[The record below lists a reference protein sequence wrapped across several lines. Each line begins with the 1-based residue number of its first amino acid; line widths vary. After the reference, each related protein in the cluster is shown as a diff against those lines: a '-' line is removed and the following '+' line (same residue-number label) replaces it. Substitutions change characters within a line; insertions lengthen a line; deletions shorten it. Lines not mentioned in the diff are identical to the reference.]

1 MAKILLIEDD
11 LQLASSVKEQLESA
25 LHTVEHVVDGR
36 EGLDRLR
43 LYSYD
48 VAVLDWTLPDI
59 SGLDVLK
66 GYRDAGG
73 TTPVLML
80 TGRTEID
87 NRVEGLTSGADD
99 YLTKPFDFRELASR
113 LQALLRRPANYC
125 QNNLN
130 IGDLEIDIAAKIVR
144 RQGVKMKLLPKEFAV
159 LEFLLRRADHC
170 FDTDALLTHVWN
182 SESDASEA
190 AVWQTIKRLRNKLDV
205 EGEES
210 IIVNVKGMG
219 YKIEKDRLRFR
230 E

>member
-1 MAKILLIEDD
+1 MAKILLVEDD
-11 LQLASSVKEQLESA
+11 LQLASSVKEQLEGA
-25 LHTVEHVVDGR
+25 MHTVEHVADGR

-48 VAVLDWTLPDI
+48 VAVLDWTLPDM
-59 SGLDVLK
+59 SGLEVLRN
-66 GYRDAGG
+66 YRDSGG
-73 TTPVLML
+73 ATPVLML

-87 NRVEGLTSGADD
+87 NRVEGLSSGADD

-113 LQALLRRPANYC
+113 LQALMRRPANYC
-125 QNNLN
+125 PNNLA

-144 RQGVKMKLLPKEFAV
+144 RNGVKMKLLPKEFAV

-190 AVWQTIKRLRNKLDV
+190 AVWQTIKRLRNKLDI
-205 EGEES
+205 EGKES

-219 YKIEKDRLRFR
+219 YKIEKDKLRFR

>member
-11 LQLASSVKEQLESA
+11 LQLALSIKEQLEK
-25 LHTVEHVVDGR
+25 LMHTVEHVCEGR

-48 VAVLDWTLPDI
+48 VAILDWTLPEL
-59 SGLDVLK
+59 SGVEVLK
-66 GYRDAGG
+66 SFRDSGG
-73 TTPVLML
+73 STPVLML
-80 TGRTEID
+80 TGRADVD

-99 YLTKPFDFRELASR
+99 YLTKPFDIRELASR
-113 LQALLRRPANYC
+113 LQALLRRPAGYLPKIVSC
-125 QNNLN
+125 
-130 IGDLEIDIAAKIVR
+130 GDLEVDMAAKIVR
-144 RQGVKMKLLPKEFAV
+144 RKGLKLKLLPKEFAV

-170 FDTDALLTHVWN
+170 FNTDDLLTHVWN

-190 AVWQTIKRLRNKLDV
+190 AVWQTIKRLRTKLDT

>member
-25 LHTVEHVVDGR
+25 MHTVEHVADGR

-48 VAVLDWTLPDI
+48 VAILDWTLPDI
-59 SGLDVLK
+59 SGLEIL
-66 GYRDAGG
+66 RDFRDGG
-73 TTPVLML
+73 GVTPVLML

-113 LQALLRRPANYC
+113 LQALMRRPANYC
-125 QNNLN
+125 PNNLA
-130 IGDLEIDIAAKIVR
+130 IGDLEIDIGAKVVR
-144 RQGVKMKLLPKEFAV
+144 RKGVKMKLLPKEFAV

-170 FDTDALLTHVWN
+170 FDTEALLTHVWN

-205 EGEES
+205 DGEES

-219 YKIEKDRLRFR
+219 YKIEKERLRFR